1 MREREGK
8 KERRGERGREGG
20 GAQGRDGL
28 LCSLT
33 LDPFSFAP
41 SLHRPTRPTTRSAA
55 CAHLA
60 RSALTLCSR
69 PPLACTYRVR
79 SDLPGGAGNNVPGYR
94 RPAPRPEAFNGD
106 LERHVLSS
114 RPPPRDPVVYQT
126 DLVGRVQQYRQT
138 RGDPGV
144 GHGQGSRP
152 LSARRARRLS
162 CPLAAESVRDHG
174 AGPSAGVRDVLGS
187 RTDALRPQ

>member
-79 SDLPGGAGNNVPGYR
+79 SDLPDGAGNNVPVYR
-94 RPAPRPEAFNGD
+94 HPAPQPSFNGD
-106 LERHVLSS
+106 LEQHVLCS
-114 RPPPRDPVVYQT
+114 RPPPRDPVVCLT
-126 DLVGRVQQYRQT
+126 LADLVGRVQQYRQT

-152 LSARRARRLS
+152 LSARRARHLV
-162 CPLAAESVRDHG
+162 PLAAESVRDQG